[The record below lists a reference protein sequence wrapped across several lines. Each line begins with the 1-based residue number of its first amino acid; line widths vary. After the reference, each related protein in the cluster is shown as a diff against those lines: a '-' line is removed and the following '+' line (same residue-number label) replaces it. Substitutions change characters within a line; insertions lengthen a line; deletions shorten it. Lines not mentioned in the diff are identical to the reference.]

1 MSFWTSLRDTL
12 LVTRAQLARAI
23 RTRSMV
29 VLCMAYVLSC
39 CGGAYMFTRGIHQME
54 KAAARSLGVPATA
67 RPGSM
72 LDVLQERG
80 DIQRILESMLDNPQ
94 LVQWALE
101 LPILSVFFFWF
112 GLGVIP
118 FLGVT
123 SGADSIS
130 PSIRDRSIRF
140 ELIRTGRLEV
150 VAGRFLGQAALSFV
164 ALLIAALGTWGVA
177 LTAMVQ
183 QPFLEQGATLL
194 EFSFRLWT
202 WSLPFVGL
210 GVACSQLTESSQW
223 SRVMGLTGVIISW
236 VLFGY
241 TNAEWEGARALL
253 SDVIRPVLPQAQMLG
268 LWQQG
273 LDWVA
278 PAGLL
283 GVLSLVLCLVP
294 FPLFAR
300 RNL

>member
-29 VLCMAYVLSC
+29 VLCMAYALFC
-39 CGGAYMFTRGIHQME
+39 CGGAYMFTRAIHEME
-54 KAAARSLGVPATA
+54 KVAARTLGVPTTA

-80 DIQRILESMLDNPQ
+80 DIQQMLDSMLDNPQ
-94 LVQWALE
+94 LVQWALD

-130 PSIRDRSIRF
+130 SSIRDRSIRF
-140 ELIRTGRLEV
+140 ELVRTGRLEV
-150 VAGRFLGQAALSFV
+150 VVGRFLGQAALSFI
-164 ALLIAALGTWGVA
+164 ALFIAALGTWIVA

-183 QPFLEQGATLL
+183 QPALEQGATLL
-194 EFSFRLWT
+194 EFSLRLWT
-202 WSLPFVGL
+202 WSLPFVAL

-223 SRVMGLTGVIISW
+223 SRVMGLGVVILSW
-236 VLFGY
+236 VLFSY
-241 TNAEWEGARALL
+241 TNAQWLGVKALTL
-253 SDVIRPVLPQAQMLG
+253 SDRCYPSPRYSG
-268 LWQQG
+268 SGSRGWTG
-273 LDWVA
+273 
-278 PAGLL
+278 
-283 GVLSLVLCLVP
+283 
-294 FPLFAR
+294 
-300 RNL
+300 